1 MVKLYV
7 KLIKEGKYT
16 LDQVPPRWHDEVKKV
31 LLEDGF
37 LEEEKEEKVE
47 EEEEVALKMKNKI
60 KRTKIGPL

>member
-31 LLEDGF
+31 LLEEGF
-37 LEEEKEEKVE
+37 LEEV
-47 EEEEVALKMKNKI
+47 EEEVAPKNEK
-60 KRTKIGPL
+60 

>member
-31 LLEDGF
+31 LLEEGF

-47 EEEEVALKMKNKI
+47 EEEVAPKNEK
-60 KRTKIGPL
+60 